1 MNTKITLYSSVTSGI
16 PFCLTTTNSRVGIL
30 VCTLSL
36 LYLAQFKANLI
47 IQAFRNCLELNNT
60 QMFFTVVEG
69 FFFSIFRVMEKFS
82 GFFLLLTKIKDAQG
96 LLNTNNGTFDFS

>member
-1 MNTKITLYSSVTSGI
+1 
-16 PFCLTTTNSRVGIL
+16 
-30 VCTLSL
+30 
-36 LYLAQFKANLI
+36 
-47 IQAFRNCLELNNT
+47 
-60 QMFFTVVEG
+60 MFFTVVEG